1 MRSQGMK
8 GMSRASVLVVAAIAV
23 PMLMGA
29 APQVG
34 GEITSKNV
42 RQAEAKAKSAEDHL
56 KIAVYYENQAKL
68 MQAKC
73 AEAEDLVGYWS
84 HEPAVRN
91 NHSPNPYWSAK
102 SRADALRA
110 AEESASA
117 HAAEQQQLAQSA
129 R

>member
-1 MRSQGMK
+1 
-8 GMSRASVLVVAAIAV
+8 MSRASALVLAAISV
-23 PMLMGA
+23 PLLMGA
-29 APQVG
+29 APTGG

-42 RQAEAKAKSAEDHL
+42 HQAEAKAKSAEDHL

-73 AEAEDLVGYWS
+73 AEAEDLAGYWS
-84 HEPAVRN
+84 RQAAVN

-102 SRADALRA
+102 NRADSLRA
-110 AEESASA
+110 EVASASA